1 MVLREQA
8 LDPHTPYLLL
18 VQQAALSPQSGD
30 KQKKHCGHILK
41 QYIFKTLG
49 QHCANVFSVYRRIYF
64 PSGTS
69 CHCYK
74 LRQSRRE
81 LALFKALS

>member
-49 QHCANVFSVYRRIYF
+49 QHCANVFF
-64 PSGTS
+64 
-69 CHCYK
+69 C
-74 LRQSRRE
+74 
-81 LALFKALS
+81 LSPNIFSEWHIVPLL